1 MKNKNYII
9 YILLGLCISLT
20 MILILKDGYVK
31 NKYDKTHDDVREI
44 SSQQDSLFNLADEV
58 LDVVVHEKEMSDS
71 IVGELDNQVR
81 NKEMTIHQQVIQL
94 KKLLKQA
101 TDAKDLAIK
110 QQEKALQMEE
120 MSIIQSQQSKL
131 AKQKAEL
138 EYQKL
143 LEQNSKLLE
152 EIEELK
158 KKTENFKNKIS
169 QFNNLD
175 IELSDSLNID
185 KQLDKEIKKNK
196 KKNKN

>member
-1 MKNKNYII
+1 MMKNKSYII

-120 MSIIQSQQSKL
+120 MSILQSQQSKL

-138 EYQKL
+138 EYKKL
-143 LEQNSKLLE
+143 LENNSKLLE

-158 KKTENFKNKIS
+158 KKIGDFKNELDK
-169 QFNNLD
+169 FNNIE
-175 IELSDSLNID
+175 IELPDSLNI
-185 KQLDKEIKKNK
+185 ENISKKRK
-196 KKNKN
+196 RKN